1 MNAPAG
7 PAEGRAARVP
17 VTVLT
22 GFLGSGKTTLL
33 NRILTERH
41 GQRIAV
47 IENEFGPESI
57 DTDLLV
63 REASEEIVEMSNGC
77 LCCSMRGD
85 LARALEELARRR
97 EQGSLRFERVVIET
111 TGMADPG
118 PVAQTIFLEPGVA
131 SAYRLD
137 AILTVVDACHGVRT
151 LAAHPE
157 ARAQVGYADRLLVS
171 KVDLVDGAELPPLAD
186 ALTRINPR
194 VPIAWM
200 RRGLTDLD
208 ALLDVGAFDAA
219 AVLHDHAA
227 QDGLHGD
234 DHGDCRH
241 HGHAVAA
248 AAAEHTPD
256 VGSFAFAT
264 DRPFDAGRLEQLLSA
279 LAEGLGTDL
288 YRCKGVLWVTGEA
301 RQVVVQ
307 AVQLTIAIDRGQPW
321 GAGPRRSRLVFIGRD
336 LPEDA
341 ILDSLAR
348 CLDPGP
354 AELSEALPDA
364 CFTSSSQEE

>member
-1 MNAPAG
+1 MSSPAR
-7 PAEGRAARVP
+7 PPEADTTPRIP

-85 LARALEELARRR
+85 LARALEGLALRRAGG
-97 EQGSLRFERVVIET
+97 ELRFDRVVIET

-118 PVAQTIFLEPGVA
+118 PVAQTLFLEPGIA
-131 SAYRLD
+131 AAYRLD
-137 AILTVVDACHGVRT
+137 AILTVIDACHGLPT
-151 LAAHPE
+151 LATHPE

-171 KVDLVDGAELPPLAD
+171 KTDLVQAAELPELAA
-186 ALTRINPR
+186 ALARINPHA
-194 VPIAWM
+194 PISWM
-200 RRGLTDLD
+200 RQGRTDLD
-208 ALLDVGAFDAA
+208 ELLDVGAFDAA
-219 AVLHDHAA
+219 SVLREHAVQDTHGDRHDH
-227 QDGLHGD
+227 
-234 DHGDCRH
+234 DHGDCHH
-241 HGHAVAA
+241 HGPHGHEAA
-248 AAAEHTPD
+248 NVRNAEHTPD
-256 VGSFAFAT
+256 VASFAFTT
-264 DRPFDAGRLEQLLSA
+264 DRPFDAARLEQLLSA

-288 YRCKGVLWVTGEA
+288 YRCKGVLWVEGEA

-307 AVQLTIAIDRGQPW
+307 AVQLTIAVDRGVPW
-321 GAGPRRSRLVFIGRD
+321 GTMPRRSKLVFIGRD
-336 LPEDA
+336 LPADA
-341 ILDSLAR
+341 IRDSLAR
-348 CLDPGP
+348 CLVESV
-354 AELSEALPDA
+354 AA
-364 CFTSSSQEE
+364 